1 MDLARPGDIHEFCQP
16 NSILT
21 LLEYLEDIASPESK
35 ALGMEIIKKSLEG
48 IKNHSMREQTEERLE
63 RIKRG
68 ERDLYF

>member
-1 MDLARPGDIHEFCQP
+1 
-16 NSILT
+16 

-35 ALGMEIIKKSLEG
+35 ALGTEIIKKSLEG